1 MSGEKSEIELSQWF
15 STYGVIT
22 AERVFGRYQI
32 KLAPADLITAIKSPF
47 SFYHKVLKI
56 PLKHVLNGIILQQA
70 NDYHVYV
77 QKLFIDYLLSGENAK
92 EEDAQGANTREALE
106 KERQLLVT
114 LGEEYHKKE
123 GGHSTLIAHS
133 QNILI
138 KITREFNAALEKA
151 VTGVTATLKNAAS
164 AQEKSKVRQAI
175 NHALIFCDLTEPQLQ
190 SNQFLFVEKI
200 NEILKLKLTEDLNK
214 KIMDNVS
221 EMFDI
226 VTHFDENVGEYVAKT
241 EEMNVF
247 ANSFR
252 SQFYNTILRVVDLI
266 KLLPEYKIDPVQD
279 EVNRESLY
287 FDKSIGAL

>member
-1 MSGEKSEIELSQWF
+1 MSGEKSEIKLSQWF

-32 KLAPADLITAIKSPF
+32 KLAQADLITAIKSPF

-56 PLKHVLNGIILQQA
+56 PLKHVLNGIIFQQA
-70 NDYHVYV
+70 NDYHVYA
-77 QKLFIDYLLSGENAK
+77 QKLFIDYLLSGENVK
-92 EEDAQGANTREALE
+92 EEDAQGANTREAIE
-106 KERQLLVT
+106 NERQLLVT

-123 GGHSTLIAHS
+123 GEHGTLIAHS
-133 QNILI
+133 QNTLI
-138 KITREFNAALEKA
+138 KITREFNTALEKA
-151 VTGVTATLKNAAS
+151 VTGVTATLKNATS

-190 SNQFLFVEKI
+190 SNQFLFAEKI
-200 NEILKLKLTEDLNK
+200 NEILKLKLTEELNK

-226 VTHFDENVGEYVAKT
+226 VIHFDENVREYVEKT

-252 SQFYNTILRVVDLI
+252 SQFYNTILRVVELI
-266 KLLPEYKIDPVQD
+266 KLLPEYKIDPAQD